1 MESKKLLFT
10 SLPFLPRYPSRF
22 MFGRNAC
29 IGAHCMDVWYTF
41 RARATKKKII
51 RRREN
56 IVQKNVIRNC
66 LVGNLYRKM
75 CEVVCKRFEAE
86 FLFFCVLLDNYFVSY
101 IRWWIGMFESQSLTV
116 LASTRR
122 FLQQSY
128 FSLNFQFF
136 PEKKKHHITMKA
148 FVSITM
154 WKLSKKTQLSYFNG
168 DDICERIKKNQKIK
182 RTWIEKTVD

>member
-1 MESKKLLFT
+1 MLKANVQWRVKNYFLLLYHFCPATRVVSCLAEALVLVHTAWT
-10 SLPFLPRYPSRF
+10 SDIHLGQELR
-22 MFGRNAC
+22 
-29 IGAHCMDVWYTF
+29 
-41 RARATKKKII
+41 KKKII

-136 PEKKKHHITMKA
+136 PEKKNII
-148 FVSITM
+148 S
-154 WKLSKKTQLSYFNG
+154 Q
-168 DDICERIKKNQKIK
+168 
-182 RTWIEKTVD
+182 